1 MAEELETLK
10 EALVEF
16 RSRPRAFLLHR
27 AMVALELAL
36 PAAFDPANEKKNGP
50 YEKEAYN
57 VHRDCEA
64 ALRGAASPVASA
76 QATQKRESEAWRA
89 LKLSMIGLKRSIK
102 LLMSRRKRPLLL
114 KVKRV

>member
-76 QATQKRESEAWRA
+76 QATQKKRERGVESAEAKCA
-89 LKLSMIGLKRSIK
+89 LFFALPLS
-102 LLMSRRKRPLLL
+102 
-114 KVKRV
+114 